1 VSDEPT
7 TPPTPPTTPPPASPG
22 APAERPG
29 DEPPGDEP
37 PEEGSVESPSGGPR
51 RLVIAGVVA
60 AVVFVAL
67 VVATRG
73 DDAGAGCLSGLSDH
87 LGPDVEVVG
96 GSDLQRADDAGL
108 DVDSFDGLV
117 DASVEAS
124 FQPDPLTSQVVQR
137 LAGDDPEATIG
148 YAPDDLDCWVGN
160 QLDSSFVARGDVDA
174 DRVADAEQA
183 DDLAVDGNLL
193 AYDGDGDPDRWF
205 EESDEDS
212 PLEDAVRKLDDMGA
226 ITFSSLPT
234 GDNRDELLWVGL
246 GLAHDGDDWE
256 FLAVWA
262 FADEELA
269 GSSVDTIVEA
279 TEEGEVPSMIEGDV
293 ADLIER
299 DGALLTLQAPMRVEA
314 AEWRTP
320 FVQFDP
326 MFGALSDFLADDEG
340 NSDEGNSDEDNSDSG
355 G

>member
-7 TPPTPPTTPPPASPG
+7 TPPTPPTTPPPTA
-22 APAERPG
+22 ADVPAERPA
-29 DEPPGDEP
+29 DDEP

-51 RLVIAGVVA
+51 RLVIAGVAA

-96 GSDLQRADDAGL
+96 GSDLRRAEDAGL

-124 FQPDPLTSQVVQR
+124 FQPDPLTFQVVQR
-137 LAGDDPEATIG
+137 LAGDDPESTIG
-148 YAPDDLDCWVGN
+148 YAADDLDCWVGN
-160 QLDSSFVARGDVDA
+160 QIDSSFVARGDVDA
-174 DRVADAEQA
+174 DRVADAELA

-212 PLEDAVRKLDDMGA
+212 PVEDAVRKLDDMGA
-226 ITFSSLPT
+226 VTFSSMPT
-234 GDNRDELLWVGL
+234 GDNRDEVLWVGL

-269 GSSVDTIVEA
+269 GSSADTIVEA

-293 ADLIER
+293 GDLIEH
-299 DGALLTLQAPMRVEA
+299 DGSLLTLQAPMRVEP

-326 MFGALSDFLADDEG
+326 MFGALRDFLADDDS
-340 NSDEGNSDEDNSDSG
+340 SDDSSDNG